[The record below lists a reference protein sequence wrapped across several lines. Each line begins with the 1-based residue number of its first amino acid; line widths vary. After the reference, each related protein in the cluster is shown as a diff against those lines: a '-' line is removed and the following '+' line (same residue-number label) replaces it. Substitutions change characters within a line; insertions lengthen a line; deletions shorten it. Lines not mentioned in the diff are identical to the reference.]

1 MTEGRL
7 SSLLRRAAGF
17 VWLPAIPIAWLT
29 LGTFAAVATAAITIA
44 CLPTF
49 MFVVHLN
56 FTRVLQDWE
65 KDVWRLESWPTRGW
79 FRWSRSYREHY
90 AALITAWTY
99 VRAAD
104 LKAATEALPSYQRRN
119 LNAFRIQ

>member
-44 CLPTF
+44 CLPAF

-65 KDVWRLESWPTRGW
+65 KDVWRLESWPTRSW
-79 FRWSRSYREHY
+79 FWRRSYREKY
-90 AALITAWTY
+90 SVLTTAWTY
-99 VRAAD
+99 VRASD
-104 LKAATEALPSYQRRN
+104 LKAATEELLVLNRR
-119 LNAFRIQ
+119 ASRSDR